1 MRVASVV
8 LIVLLACTV
17 VAQEHQ
23 HGTVPGEKLGTT
35 HFVTSCTPAVQPA
48 FDRGIA
54 LLHSFDFPRAV
65 AAFES
70 VASADPACAMAYW
83 GLALTRWGNPFLAGA
98 RPVAQLRQGGEAIAR
113 AKAAG
118 TTTARERAYI
128 DAAAH
133 LYSSYET
140 VPQLARMR
148 AYRDAM
154 HDVSARHPDDTEA
167 AIFYALALA
176 FSADPAD
183 KTYASQLKAGAILEG
198 LFAQQPNHPGLAH
211 YIIHGY
217 DVPVLAARAVA
228 AARRYATI
236 APSAPHALHMPSH
249 TFTRVGFWQE
259 SIDANIAA
267 AVAAKREGATAEEL
281 HASDYQTYAYLQTGQ
296 DGAVERLL
304 KALPEIANRFDPAVV
319 TAGAPPAAGFFA
331 LAAVP
336 ARYALERRA
345 WAEAAA
351 LEPASTPVPYADAM
365 SYFARALG
373 AAHLRDIARARTA
386 IDALRP
392 LGDRLAQA
400 GEIYW
405 AEQVE
410 IQRLGASAWLAF
422 AEGRRDEALA
432 GMRTAADREDATEKS
447 VVTPGPLAPARE
459 LLGDLLWE
467 LKQPAA
473 ARSEYETA
481 LKKEP
486 NRFRLLY
493 GAARA
498 ADAAGDRAGARRYY
512 QQLIALGARADRP
525 RRAELLEAR
534 RALGQR
540 P

>member
-1 MRVASVV
+1 MRVAGVV
-8 LIVLLACTV
+8 LVVLLACTV

-23 HGTVPGEKLGTT
+23 HGTAADEKLGTT
-35 HFVTSCTPAVQPA
+35 HFATSCTRAVQPA

-70 VASADPACAMAYW
+70 VASADPACGMAYW

-113 AKAAG
+113 AQAAG

-140 VPQLARMR
+140 IPQPARLR

-154 HDVSARHPDDTEA
+154 REVSARHPDDTEA

-249 TFTRVGFWQE
+249 TFTRVGSWQE

-281 HASDYQTYAYLQTGQ
+281 HASDYQMYAYLQTGQ
-296 DGAVERLL
+296 DRAVERLL
-304 KALPEIANRFDPAVV
+304 
-319 TAGAPPAAGFFA
+319 
-331 LAAVP
+331 
-336 ARYALERRA
+336 
-345 WAEAAA
+345 
-351 LEPASTPVPYADAM
+351 
-365 SYFARALG
+365 
-373 AAHLRDIARARTA
+373 
-386 IDALRP
+386 
-392 LGDRLAQA
+392 
-400 GEIYW
+400 
-405 AEQVE
+405 
-410 IQRLGASAWLAF
+410 
-422 AEGRRDEALA
+422 EG
-432 GMRTAADREDATEKS
+432 
-447 VVTPGPLAPARE
+447 
-459 LLGDLLWE
+459 
-467 LKQPAA
+467 
-473 ARSEYETA
+473 
-481 LKKEP
+481 
-486 NRFRLLY
+486 
-493 GAARA
+493 
-498 ADAAGDRAGARRYY
+498 AAGDREPVRPGGRHRRGATGGGILCAGRHPRPLCARAAGLGRGGGTRTGVHTGSLCRRHVVLRAGAGRRASSRHREGAYRHRCARRRFA
-512 QQLIALGARADRP
+512 IAWRRQARSIGPSRWRFSGSAPRPGWRLPRAAATRRSPGCARRPIARMP
-525 RRAELLEAR
+525 RRKAS
-534 RALGQR
+534 
-540 P
+540 